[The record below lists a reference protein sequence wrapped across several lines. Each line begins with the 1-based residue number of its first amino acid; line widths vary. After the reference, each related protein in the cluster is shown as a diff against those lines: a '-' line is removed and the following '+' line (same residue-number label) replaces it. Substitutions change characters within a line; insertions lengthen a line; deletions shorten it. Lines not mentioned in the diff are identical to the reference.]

1 MRILEC
7 CQVVVVVC
15 SWMRKCCSSRLS
27 TAGKFVAETCKL
39 FRTGYPP
46 PPLPPPFPPNRHQ
59 QDTVPRTPFSC
70 LADKHLSRWG
80 WCPSSDNGRSGG
92 VGQWPCPGRRPLSST
107 LIFNSN
113 LCCHPS
119 SNVSDIIVVIIVIII
134 TQNKQPM
141 LPPFFKHHL
150 HRRHHCHNH
159 YIQNCLNQN
168 KRNIC
173 HPSSNVIVMRKN
185 ILEFGQIYFYFFL
198 YLWFFIFIRLYR
210 SMMRKRRPRANVI
223 MLRKYILEL
232 G

>member
-7 CQVVVVVC
+7 CQVVVVC

-119 SNVSDIIVVIIVIII
+119 SNVIIVIIVTHNHYMFSTAI
-134 TQNKQPM
+134 TKTNGTYNATLLQTSSPSALSSSLLPKPKQADSIA
-141 LPPFFKHHL
+141 PFFK
-150 HRRHHCHNH
+150 RHHDENI
-159 YIQNCLNQN
+159 YFGTQ
-168 KRNIC
+168 RNIFGIFLAFIRLKR
-173 HPSSNVIVMRKN
+173 VWN
-185 ILEFGQIYFYFFL
+185 ILEFGPIYL
-198 YLWFFIFIRLYR
+198 DNLVVFIMLKR
-210 SMMRKRRPRANVI
+210 SMMR
-223 MLRKYILEL
+223 
-232 G
+232 